1 MIARLKTYPVQI
13 KLVLVFLILEFLVPL
28 LWLFLGAVLPTI
40 PFVALGILCWLAIT
54 GILPLLGIVGVILG
68 QEWGRV
74 FAIVSLLWLLI
85 ATSLLFVFEILRFLG
100 TDYPDPILYSVTEA
114 GIFLCLLTFCLL
126 GIAWL
131 LGKHGNMI
139 FPQRISKYQP

>member
-1 MIARLKTYPVQI
+1 MIARLKTYPIQI
-13 KLVLVFLILEFLVPL
+13 KFVLAFLILEFLIPF
-28 LWLFLGAVLPTI
+28 LWLFLGAILPTI

-54 GILPLLGIVGVILG
+54 GLLPLLGIVGVILG
-68 QEWGRV
+68 QEWGRI

-85 ATSLLFVFEILRFLG
+85 ATSLWFVFEILRFLG
-100 TDYPDPILYSVTEA
+100 TDYPDPILYSVTELA
-114 GIFLCLLTFCLL
+114 IFLCVLTFCLL

-139 FPQRISKYQP
+139 FSQSISKYQP

>member
-13 KLVLVFLILEFLVPL
+13 KIVLVFLILEFLIPL

-40 PFVALGILCWLAIT
+40 PFIALGILCWLVIT
-54 GILPLLGIVGVILG
+54 GLLPLLGIVGVILG
-68 QEWGRV
+68 QEWGRI

-85 ATSLLFVFEILRFLG
+85 ATSLLFVLEILRFLG

-114 GIFLCLLTFCLL
+114 GIFLCVLTFCLL

-139 FPQRISKYQP
+139 FLQRISKYQP

>member
-54 GILPLLGIVGVILG
+54 GLLPLLGIVGVILG
-68 QEWGRV
+68 QEWGRI

-100 TDYPDPILYSVTEA
+100 TDYPDPILYSVIELA
-114 GIFLCLLTFCLL
+114 IFLCILTFGLL